1 MNSDFIIIPLTA
13 RELFSGKPFQVL
25 TPRIAIEWAITK
37 TLHREDCMR
46 QWLTAWLIAGLLAV
60 SSAAFGQGAFDG
72 HVKVGV
78 LNDQSSLYAD
88 VTGQGSVVAARLAL
102 EDFMKENP
110 NSKLKV
116 EIIFADH
123 QNKPDIG
130 ANIARQ
136 WIEREGVDMI
146 LDVPNS
152 SVALA
157 VNGVTQQLNKVM
169 VNGSAGTA
177 RLTGDLCSPNTVH
190 WTFDNFALAN
200 GTGRAIVSTGGDTW
214 FFITADYAFGH
225 DLEAQTTAVVNAMGG
240 KVLGSVRAPLNSPDF
255 SSYLLQAQS
264 SKAKVIGLANAG
276 GDTINSIK
284 QAFEFG
290 IVKGGQRLAGL
301 LVFITDVNSLGL
313 DVAQGLQFTDA
324 FYWDMND
331 DTRAWTKRF
340 VEKINGRLYPTMN
353 HAGNYGGMLHYL
365 KAVEAAQSTDGAK
378 VVAKMK
384 ELPTSDVT
392 FGAGRVR
399 EDGRHMHPMYLW
411 QVKKPE
417 ESKAKWDYYKL
428 VKTIPAEDA
437 WRPLD
442 QGGCSLVAKKS

>member
-1 MNSDFIIIPLTA
+1 
-13 RELFSGKPFQVL
+13 
-25 TPRIAIEWAITK
+25 
-37 TLHREDCMR
+37 MR
-46 QWLTAWLIAGLLAV
+46 QWLTAWLTAGCLAV
-60 SSAAFGQGAFDG
+60 SSATFGQGAFDG

-88 VTGQGSVVAARLAL
+88 ATGQGSVVAARLAL
-102 EDFMKENP
+102 EDFMKANP

-200 GTGRAIVSTGGDTW
+200 GTGRAVVATGGDTW

-240 KVLGSVRAPLNSPDF
+240 KVLGGVRAPLNTPDF

-276 GDTINSIK
+276 GDTINAIK
-284 QAFEFG
+284 QASEFG
-290 IVKGGQRLAGL
+290 IVKGGQRMAGL

-313 DVAQGLQFTDA
+313 DVAQGLQFTEA

-384 ELPTSDVT
+384 ELPTNDVT

>member
-1 MNSDFIIIPLTA
+1 
-13 RELFSGKPFQVL
+13 
-25 TPRIAIEWAITK
+25 
-37 TLHREDCMR
+37 MR
-46 QWLTAWLIAGLLAV
+46 QWLTAWLRFTASLAIGLLAV
-60 SSAAFGQGAFDG
+60 SPAVFAQAAFAQGAFDG

-88 VTGQGSVVAARLAL
+88 ATGQGSVVGAQMAL
-102 EDFMKENP
+102 EDYNP

-136 WIEREGVDMI
+136 WIERDGVDMI

-152 SVALA
+152 AVALA
-157 VNGVTQQLNKVM
+157 VNGVTRQLNKVM

-177 RLTGDLCSPNTVH
+177 RLTGDQCSPNTVH

-200 GTGRAIVSTGGDTW
+200 GTGRAVVSTGGDTW
-214 FFITADYAFGH
+214 FFLTADYAFGH

-240 KVLGSVRAPLNSPDF
+240 KVLGGVRVPLNTSDF

-284 QAFEFG
+284 QASEFG

-313 DVAQGLQFTDA
+313 EVAQGLQFTEA

-340 VEKINGRLYPTMN
+340 VEKMNGRLYPTMN

-365 KAVEAAQSTDGAK
+365 KAVEAAQTTDGVQ

-384 ELPTSDVT
+384 ELPTQDVT
-392 FGAGRVR
+392 FGAGRIR
-399 EDGRHMHPMYLW
+399 EDGRQMHPMYLW
-411 QVKKPE
+411 QVKKPD
-417 ESKAKWDYYKL
+417 ESKGKWDYYKL
-428 VKTIPAEDA
+428 VKTIPADEA

>member
-1 MNSDFIIIPLTA
+1 
-13 RELFSGKPFQVL
+13 
-25 TPRIAIEWAITK
+25 
-37 TLHREDCMR
+37 MR
-46 QWLTAWLIAGLLAV
+46 QWSTAWLTAGFIAV
-60 SSAAFGQGAFDG
+60 SPAAFGQVTFDG

-88 VTGQGSVVAARLAL
+88 ATGQGSVVAARLAL
-102 EDFMKENP
+102 EDYMKANP

-116 EIIFADH
+116 DIIFADH

-136 WIEREGVDMI
+136 WFEREGVDMI

-152 SVALA
+152 AVALA
-157 VNGVTQQLNKVM
+157 VNGVARQLNKVM
-169 VNGSAGTA
+169 VNGSAGSA
-177 RLTGDLCSPNTVH
+177 RLTGDQCSPNTVH
-190 WTFDNFALAN
+190 WTFDNYALAN
-200 GTGRAIVSTGGDTW
+200 GTGRAVVATGGDTW

-240 KVLGSVRAPLNSPDF
+240 KVLGGVRAPLNTPDF

-284 QAFEFG
+284 QASEFG
-290 IVKGGQRLAGL
+290 IIKGGQRLAGL

-313 DVAQGLQFTDA
+313 EVAQGLQFTES

-331 DTRAWTKRF
+331 ATRAWTKRF
-340 VEKINGRLYPTMN
+340 VEQMNGRLYPTMN

-365 KAVEAAQSTDGAK
+365 KAVEVAQTTDGAK
-378 VVAKMK
+378 VVAEMK
-384 ELPTSDVT
+384 DLPTNDVT
-392 FGAGRVR
+392 FGPGKVR
-399 EDGRHMHPMYLW
+399 EDGRHLHPMYLW
-411 QVKKPE
+411 QVKKPDE
-417 ESKAKWDYYKL
+417 TKAKWDYYKL
-428 VKTIPAEDA
+428 VKTIPVGDA

>member
-1 MNSDFIIIPLTA
+1 
-13 RELFSGKPFQVL
+13 
-25 TPRIAIEWAITK
+25 
-37 TLHREDCMR
+37 MR
-46 QWLTAWLIAGLLAV
+46 QWLTAWLRFTASLAIGFLAV
-60 SSAAFGQGAFDG
+60 SPLVFGQTAFAQGAFDG

-88 VTGQGSVVAARLAL
+88 ATGQGSVVGAQLAL
-102 EDFMKENP
+102 EDYMKANP

-136 WIEREGVDMI
+136 WIERDGVDMI

-152 SVALA
+152 AVALA
-157 VNGVTQQLNKVM
+157 VNGVARQLNKVM
-169 VNGSAGTA
+169 VNGSAGSA
-177 RLTGDLCSPNTVH
+177 RLTGDQCSPNTVH

-200 GTGRAIVSTGGDTW
+200 GTGRAVVSTGGDTW
-214 FFITADYAFGH
+214 FFVTADYAFGH

-240 KVLGSVRAPLNSPDF
+240 KVLGGVRVPLNTPDF
-255 SSYLLQAQS
+255 SSYLLQAQT

-284 QAFEFG
+284 QASEFG

-313 DVAQGLQFTDA
+313 EVAQGLQFTEA

-340 VEKINGRLYPTMN
+340 VEKMNGRLYPTMN

-365 KAVEAAQSTDGAK
+365 KAVEAAQTTDGVQ

-384 ELPTSDVT
+384 ELPTNDVT
-392 FGAGRVR
+392 FGPGRVR

-411 QVKKPE
+411 QVKKPD

-428 VKTIPAEDA
+428 VKTIPADEA

>member
-1 MNSDFIIIPLTA
+1 M
-13 RELFSGKPFQVL
+13 
-25 TPRIAIEWAITK
+25 
-37 TLHREDCMR
+37 
-46 QWLTAWLIAGLLAV
+46 
-60 SSAAFGQGAFDG
+60 AAQM
-72 HVKVGV
+72 
-78 LNDQSSLYAD
+78 
-88 VTGQGSVVAARLAL
+88 TL
-102 EDFMKENP
+102 EDYMKANP

-116 EIIFADH
+116 EIIVADH

-136 WIEREGVDMI
+136 WIEREDVDRFF
-146 LDVPNS
+146 DVPNS
-152 SVALA
+152 AVALA
-157 VNGVTQQLNKVM
+157 VNGVTRQLNKVM
-169 VNGSAGTA
+169 VNGSAGTV

-200 GTGRAIVSTGGDTW
+200 GTGRAVVSTGGDTW

-240 KVLGSVRAPLNSPDF
+240 KVLGSVRAPLNTPDF

-284 QAFEFG
+284 QASEFG
-290 IVKGGQRLAGL
+290 IVKAGQRMAGL

-313 DVAQGLQFTDA
+313 DVAQGLQFTEA

-365 KAVEAAQSTDGAK
+365 KAVEAAQTTDGVK

-384 ELPTSDVT
+384 ELPTKDVT

-399 EDGRHMHPMYLW
+399 EDGRHIHPMYLW

-428 VKTIPAEDA
+428 IKTIPAEDA

>member
-1 MNSDFIIIPLTA
+1 MRVSITA
-13 RELFSGKPFQVL
+13 GV
-25 TPRIAIEWAITK
+25 T
-37 TLHREDCMR
+37 
-46 QWLTAWLIAGLLAV
+46 AGLLAMT
-60 SSAAFGQGAFDG
+60 SAAFGQAAFDG
-72 HVKVGV
+72 HVKIGV

-88 VTGQGSVVAARLAL
+88 ATGQGSVVAARMAL
-102 EDFMKENP
+102 EDYMKANP

-130 ANIARQ
+130 SNIARQ
-136 WIEREGVDMI
+136 WFERDGVDMV

-152 SVALA
+152 AVALA
-157 VNGVTQQLNKVM
+157 VNDVTRQLNKVM
-169 VNGSAGTA
+169 VNGSAGTV
-177 RLTGDLCSPNTVH
+177 RLTGDACSPNTVH

-200 GTGRAIVSTGGDTW
+200 GTGRAVVSTGGDSW

-225 DLEAQTTAVVNAMGG
+225 DLEAQTTAVVKAMGG
-240 KVLGSVRAPLNSPDF
+240 KVLGAVRVPLNTSDF

-284 QAFEFG
+284 QAAEFG
-290 IVKGGQRLAGL
+290 IVKAGQRMAGL

-313 DVAQGLQFTDA
+313 DVAQGLQFTEA

-331 DTRAWTKRF
+331 DTRARTKRF
-340 VEKINGRLYPTMN
+340 VETIGGKIYPTMN

-365 KAVEAAQSTDGAK
+365 KAVEAAQTTDGVK
-378 VVAKMK
+378 VVQKMK
-384 ELPTSDVT
+384 ELPTKDAT
-392 FGAGRVR
+392 FGEGRVR
-399 EDGRHMHPMYLW
+399 EDGRHIHPMYLW
-411 QVKKPE
+411 QVKKPS
-417 ESKAKWDYYKL
+417 ESKAQWDYYTL
-428 VKTIPAEDA
+428 VKTIPAEEA

-442 QGGCSLVAKKS
+442 QGGCSLAKKS

>member
-1 MNSDFIIIPLTA
+1 MRVLMTA
-13 RELFSGKPFQVL
+13 L
-25 TPRIAIEWAITK
+25 A
-37 TLHREDCMR
+37 
-46 QWLTAWLIAGLLAV
+46 AGLLAMT
-60 SSAAFGQGAFDG
+60 SAAFGQAAFDG

-88 VTGQGSVVAARLAL
+88 ATGQGSVVAARMAL
-102 EDFMKENP
+102 EDYMKANP

-116 EIIFADH
+116 ELIFADH

-130 ANIARQ
+130 SNIARQ
-136 WIEREGVDMI
+136 WIERDGVDMI

-152 SVALA
+152 AVALA
-157 VNGVTQQLNKVM
+157 VNDVTRQLNKVM
-169 VNGSAGTA
+169 VNGSAGTV
-177 RLTGDLCSPNTVH
+177 RLTGDACSPNTVH

-200 GTGRAIVSTGGDTW
+200 GTGRAVVSTGGDSW

-225 DLEAQTTAVVNAMGG
+225 DLEAQTSAVVKQMGG
-240 KVLGSVRAPLNSPDF
+240 QVLGTVRVPLNTSDF

-284 QAFEFG
+284 QASEFG
-290 IVKGGQRLAGL
+290 IVKAGQRLAGL

-313 DVAQGLQFTDA
+313 DVAQGLQFTEA

-340 VEKINGRLYPTMN
+340 VEKMNGRLYPTMN

-365 KAVEAAQSTDGAK
+365 KAVEAAQTTDGAK
-378 VVAKMK
+378 VVQKMK
-384 ELPTSDVT
+384 ELPTKDAT
-392 FGAGRVR
+392 FGEGRVR
-399 EDGRHMHPMYLW
+399 EDGRHIHPMYLW
-411 QVKKPE
+411 QVKKPAD
-417 ESKAKWDYYKL
+417 SKAKWDYYTL
-428 VKTIPAEDA
+428 VKTIPAEEA
-437 WRPLD
+437 FRPLD

>member
-1 MNSDFIIIPLTA
+1 M
-13 RELFSGKPFQVL
+13 
-25 TPRIAIEWAITK
+25 
-37 TLHREDCMR
+37 
-46 QWLTAWLIAGLLAV
+46 
-60 SSAAFGQGAFDG
+60 
-72 HVKVGV
+72 
-78 LNDQSSLYAD
+78 
-88 VTGQGSVVAARLAL
+88 AL
-102 EDFMKENP
+102 EDYMKANP

-136 WIEREGVDMI
+136 WIERDGVDML

-152 SVALA
+152 AVALA
-157 VNGVTQQLNKVM
+157 VNEITRQFNKVM

-177 RLTGDLCSPNTVH
+177 RLTGDHCSPNTVH

-200 GTGRAIVSTGGDTW
+200 GTGRAVVSTGGDTW

-225 DLEAQTTAVVNAMGG
+225 DLEAQTTAVVKQMGG
-240 KVLGSVRAPLNSPDF
+240 KVLGSVRAPLNTPDF
-255 SSYLLQAQS
+255 SSYLLQAQT

-284 QAFEFG
+284 QASEFG
-290 IVKGGQRLAGL
+290 IVKAGQRMAGL
-301 LVFITDVNSLGL
+301 LVFITDINSLGL
-313 DVAQGLQFTDA
+313 DVAQGLQFTEA
-324 FYWDMND
+324 FYWDKDD

-340 VEKINGRLYPTMN
+340 VEKIGGRLYPTMN

-365 KAVEAAQSTDGAK
+365 KAVEAAQTTDGVK

-384 ELPTSDVT
+384 ELPTKDAT

-399 EDGRHMHPMYLW
+399 EDGRHIHPMYLW

-417 ESKAKWDYYKL
+417 ESKAQLGLLQARQDHPGRGRLASAGPRRLQPCRQEGL
-428 VKTIPAEDA
+428 VVCREH
-437 WRPLD
+437 
-442 QGGCSLVAKKS
+442 SLCHVERFPIREVA

>member
-1 MNSDFIIIPLTA
+1 
-13 RELFSGKPFQVL
+13 
-25 TPRIAIEWAITK
+25 
-37 TLHREDCMR
+37 
-46 QWLTAWLIAGLLAV
+46 
-60 SSAAFGQGAFDG
+60 
-72 HVKVGV
+72 
-78 LNDQSSLYAD
+78 
-88 VTGQGSVVAARLAL
+88 VAAQLAL
-102 EDFMKENP
+102 EDFMKANP
-110 NSKLKV
+110 NSRLKV

-177 RLTGDLCSPNTVH
+177 RLTGDQCSPNTVH

-200 GTGRAIVSTGGDTW
+200 GTGRAVVATGGDTW

-225 DLEAQTTAVVNAMGG
+225 DLEAQTTTVVNAMGG
-240 KVLGSVRAPLNSPDF
+240 KVLGSVRAPLNTPDF

-264 SKAKVIGLANAG
+264 SRAKVIGLANAG
-276 GDTINSIK
+276 GDTINAIK
-284 QAFEFG
+284 QASEFG
-290 IVKGGQRLAGL
+290 IVKGGQRMAGL

-313 DVAQGLQFTDA
+313 DVAQGLQFTEA

-365 KAVEAAQSTDGAK
+365 KAVEAAQSTDGTK

-384 ELPTSDVT
+384 ELPTNDVT

>member
-1 MNSDFIIIPLTA
+1 MRHVLTA
-13 RELFSGKPFQVL
+13 GV
-25 TPRIAIEWAITK
+25 T
-37 TLHREDCMR
+37 
-46 QWLTAWLIAGLLAV
+46 AGLLAMT
-60 SSAAFGQGAFDG
+60 SAAFGQTAFDG

-88 VTGQGSVVAARLAL
+88 ATGQGSVVAARLAL
-102 EDFMKENP
+102 EDYIKANP

-130 ANIARQ
+130 SNIARQ

-152 SVALA
+152 AVALA
-157 VNGVTQQLNKVM
+157 VNDVTRQLNKVM
-169 VNGSAGTA
+169 VNGSAGTT
-177 RLTGDLCSPNTVH
+177 RLTGDACSPNTVH

-200 GTGRAIVSTGGDTW
+200 GTGRAVVATGGDTW

-225 DLEAQTTAVVNAMGG
+225 DLEAQTAAVVKQMGG
-240 KVLGSVRAPLNSPDF
+240 QVVGGVRVPLNTSDF

-276 GDTINSIK
+276 GDTINSVK
-284 QAFEFG
+284 QAAEFG
-290 IVKGGQRLAGL
+290 IVKAGQRMAGL

-313 DVAQGLQFTDA
+313 DVAQGLQFTEA

-340 VEKINGRLYPTMN
+340 VEKMNGRLYPTMN

-365 KAVEAAQSTDGAK
+365 KAVEAAQTTDGVK
-378 VVAKMK
+378 VVQKMK
-384 ELPTSDVT
+384 ELPTKDAT
-392 FGAGRVR
+392 FGEGRVR
-399 EDGRHMHPMYLW
+399 EDGRHLHPMYLW
-411 QVKKPE
+411 QVKKPT
-417 ESKAKWDYYKL
+417 ESKAKWDYYTQ
-428 VKTIPAEDA
+428 VKTIPADEA

-442 QGGCSLVAKKS
+442 QGGCPLVAKKS

>member
-1 MNSDFIIIPLTA
+1 MRVPL
-13 RELFSGKPFQVL
+13 K
-25 TPRIAIEWAITK
+25 
-37 TLHREDCMR
+37 
-46 QWLTAWLIAGLLAV
+46 AWLAAGLLAFPSV
-60 SSAAFGQGAFDG
+60 AFGQSFDG

-88 VTGQGSVVAARLAL
+88 ATGQGSVVAARMAL
-102 EDFMKENP
+102 EDYMKANP

-116 EIIFADH
+116 DIIFADH

-136 WIEREGVDMI
+136 WFEREGVDMI

-152 SVALA
+152 AVALA
-157 VNGVTQQLNKVM
+157 VNGVARQLNKVM
-169 VNGSAGTA
+169 VNGSAGSA
-177 RLTGDLCSPNTVH
+177 RLTGDQCSPNTVH
-190 WTFDNFALAN
+190 WTFDNYALAN
-200 GTGRAIVSTGGDTW
+200 GTGRAVVATGGDTW

-240 KVLGSVRAPLNSPDF
+240 KVLGGVRAPLNTPDF

-284 QAFEFG
+284 QASEFG
-290 IVKGGQRLAGL
+290 IIKGGKRLAGL

-313 DVAQGLQFTDA
+313 EVAQGLQFTES

-331 DTRAWTKRF
+331 GTRAWTKRF
-340 VEKINGRLYPTMN
+340 VEQMNGRLYPTMN

-365 KAVEAAQSTDGAK
+365 KAVEAAQTTDGAK
-378 VVAKMK
+378 VVAEMK
-384 ELPTSDVT
+384 ELPTNDVT
-392 FGAGRVR
+392 FGPGKVR
-399 EDGRHMHPMYLW
+399 EDGRHLHPMYLW
-411 QVKKPE
+411 QVKKPG

-428 VKTIPAEDA
+428 VKTIPADEA

-442 QGGCSLVAKKS
+442 QGGCPLVAKKS